1 MKATEVMLNDLV
13 MCNNKVC
20 KVCSIEG
27 VMVLVSFKDGEK
39 LTIED
44 NIEPI
49 PLTPEILEKNGFGI
63 IKSSS
68 CATVY
73 LWLEKVEGK
82 TYATYTIEISI
93 YPTPIHGV
101 NILTRI
107 DTPSSK
113 GDGVSKLHSCDIN
126 YVHELQHALK
136 LCGIS
141 KEIVI

>member
-13 MCNNKVC
+13 MCNKKVC

-49 PLTPEILEKNGFGI
+49 PLTAEILEKNGFEKQGFDG
-63 IKSSS
+63 
-68 CATVY
+68 
-73 LWLEKVEGK
+73 WLLEFG
-82 TYATYTIEISI
+82 TYAESGHILWRTDYGEPHLLIES
-93 YPTPIHGV
+93 Y
-101 NILTRI
+101 
-107 DTPSSK
+107 SSK
-113 GDGVSKLHSCDIN
+113 HGDFRSFGIC

-136 LCGIS
+136 LCGIE
-141 KEIVI
+141 KEIIL